1 METAVLSIISV
12 PAIVA
17 IVNLLKG
24 LGLTGK
30 WSALA
35 AVLIAVGLV
44 AGQAYAPSELFQTIS
59 NGLTLGLGAAG
70 LYDVTSKTAV
80 AQDSAPE
87 RALEE

>member
-1 METAVLSIISV
+1 METTALSIVSV

-70 LYDVTSKTAV
+70 LYDMTAG
-80 AQDSAPE
+80 AGSSPKPE

>member
-1 METAVLSIISV
+1 METAVLSIVSV

-17 IVNLLKG
+17 IVNLLKS
-24 LGLTGK
+24 LGLAGK

-44 AGQAYAPSELFQTIS
+44 AGQAYAPSDLFSVIS

-70 LYDVTSKTAV
+70 LYDMTAGAGSPSK
-80 AQDSAPE
+80 PE